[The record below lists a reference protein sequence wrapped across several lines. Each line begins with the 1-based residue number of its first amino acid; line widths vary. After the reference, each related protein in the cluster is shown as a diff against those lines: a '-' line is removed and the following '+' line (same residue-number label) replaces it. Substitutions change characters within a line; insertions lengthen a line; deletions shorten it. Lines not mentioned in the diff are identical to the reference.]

1 MSSDGYELPILP
13 LKDPRLVVFPGVP
26 CVIDVGRAFSINAVN
41 KVIADGSCIV
51 VAMQQDETVENPIA
65 KDFYN
70 VCTEAEIKTVL
81 PLDEEGIKKRVV
93 VIGVRRA
100 QLKTVGVKSNDGDNF
115 LFGKIEPH
123 EEAEVAVDEKI
134 QNEVAKV
141 YDIVD
146 KYLGY
151 VVLKNK
157 SLPTNSEEL
166 SLVVDNIA
174 GQLQIDAQTKINFL
188 REVDPIKRLRRLVKV
203 TIELGRQAKEEGVS
217 GGSAEFEEGEV
228 GRLRKLIKEAKM
240 PEEALKIAN
249 QELSRL
255 KAMPSNMSEY
265 TVTLTYIENLAT
277 LPWQNATVD
286 RLDIE
291 EAEQS
296 LNADHYGL
304 EKVKKRILEHLAV
317 RKLAPKQK
325 GAILCFNGPPG
336 VGKTSL
342 GESIAKAMGKKFVRM
357 SLGGIHDEAEIRG
370 HRRTYVG
377 AMMGKIMQKI
387 KKVGVNN
394 PVFMLDELDKLC
406 KDFRGDPAS
415 ALLEVLD
422 PEQNHAFED
431 NYLNVPFDLSNV
443 FFIGTTNEKAPIPP
457 ALRDRMEILD
467 LPGYSPHDKMKI
479 AQSHLI
485 PKQKIKCGLEKYDI
499 ALSANA
505 ITRIVEEYTS
515 EAGVRSLEREI
526 GTVFRRLAVR
536 VAANKEPPSIVR
548 TDALPNLLG
557 PPKSFAEKAVE
568 HPEIG
573 LSAGLAW
580 TQHGGCLLFV
590 EGSLYPGKGE
600 VKLTGNLGKVLQE
613 SASAAHTWIKA
624 NVAKLGIDPEQLS
637 KYDVHIHIP
646 SGAVPKDGPSAG
658 VALASCMVSLFTN
671 KPVRNDVAMTGEI
684 TLRGRVLP
692 IGGFVEKALAAHRAG
707 MKEVLLPEKNKHDI
721 EELPSDVRQEITV
734 TTISNLFE
742 ALEKLIVDVPTD
754 DTPNPIDPERKDT
767 MINMGT

>member
-1 MSSDGYELPILP
+1 M
-13 LKDPRLVVFPGVP
+13 
-26 CVIDVGRAFSINAVN
+26 FSINAVN
-41 KVIADGSCIV
+41 KAMAEKTNIV
-51 VAMQQDETVENPIA
+51 VAMQQDETVDNPVA
-65 KDFYN
+65 KDFYAI
-70 VCTEAEIKTVL
+70 CTEAEIKTVL
-81 PLDEEGIKKRVV
+81 PLDDEGIKKRVV
-93 VIGVRRA
+93 VIGIRRA
-100 QLKTVGVKSNDGDNF
+100 QLKTIGLCDEDDKYLHGTIV
-115 LFGKIEPH
+115 PQ
-123 EEAEVAVDEKI
+123 AEVEATLNDKV
-134 QNEVAKV
+134 QSEVAKI

-157 SLPTNSEEL
+157 SLPTDSIEL
-166 SLVVDNIA
+166 SLILDTIA
-174 GQLQIDAQTKINFL
+174 GQLQIDAKSKLSFL
-188 REVDPIKRLRRLVKV
+188 REPDPIKRLKRLSKLVV
-203 TIELGRQAKEEGVS
+203 DLGRRAKEEGTA
-217 GGSAEFEEGEV
+217 SAAGDMEEGEV
-228 GRLRKLIKEAKM
+228 GRIRNLIKESQM
-240 PEEALKIAN
+240 PEDVLKIAN
-249 QELSRL
+249 QELNRL
-255 KAMPSNMSEY
+255 KSMPSNMSEY
-265 TVTLTYIENLAT
+265 TVTLNYLDALAT
-277 LPWQNATVD
+277 LPWQKATTD
-286 RLDIE
+286 LLDIE
-291 EAEQS
+291 AAGKS
-296 LNADHYGL
+296 LNEDHYGL
-304 EKVKKRILEHLAV
+304 TKVKERILEFLAV
-317 RKLAPKQK
+317 RKLAPKQE

-342 GESIAKAMGKKFVRM
+342 GESIAKSMGRKFLRM

-387 KKVGVNN
+387 KKIGVNN

-422 PEQNHAFED
+422 PEHNHVFED

-467 LPGYSPHDKMKI
+467 LPGYSPHDKVNI
-479 AQSHLI
+479 AQDHLV
-485 PKQKIKCGLEKYDI
+485 PKQQRKCGLEEYDI
-499 ALSANA
+499 SVSDNA
-505 ITRIVEEYTS
+505 VNRIVEEYTS
-515 EAGVRSLEREI
+515 EAGVRNLEREI
-526 GTVFRRLAVR
+526 GTVFRKVAVK
-536 VAANKEPPSIVR
+536 VASGKEPPSIIKV
-548 TDALPNLLG
+548 DALPRLLG

-568 HPEIG
+568 KPEVG

-600 VKLTGNLGKVLQE
+600 IKLTGNLGKVIQE
-613 SASAAHTWIKA
+613 SASAAHTWIKSNA
-624 NVAKLGIDPEQLS
+624 EQLGIDMDLIV
-637 KYDVHIHIP
+637 KNDIHIHMP

-658 VALASCMVSLFTN
+658 IALASCMVSLFVN
-671 KPVRNDVAMTGEI
+671 KGIRNDVAMTGEI

-707 MKEVLLPEKNKHDI
+707 MKEVLLPERNKHDI
-721 EELPSDVRQEITV
+721 DELPQDIKNEIKVTTV
-734 TTISNLFE
+734 TNLFE

-754 DTPNPIDPERKDT
+754 DTPSSIDPEREGT

>member
-1 MSSDGYELPILP
+1 MSNNGHELPILP

-26 CVIDVGRAFSINAVN
+26 CVIDVGRTFSINAVN
-41 KVIADGSCIV
+41 KVISEKSHIIV
-51 VAMQQDETVENPIA
+51 AIQMDETIEAPVA

-93 VIGVRRA
+93 VVGIKRA
-100 QLKTVGVKSNDGDNF
+100 QLKTVGIKGNGEDNY
-115 LFGKIEPH
+115 LYGTIAPYTEEQADVSDKIRED
-123 EEAEVAVDEKI
+123 VRRI
-134 QNEVAKV
+134 
-141 YDIVD
+141 YDIID
-146 KYLGY
+146 RYLGY

-157 SLPTNSEEL
+157 SLPTNSAEL
-166 SLVVDNIA
+166 SLIIDTIA
-174 GQLQIDAQTKINFL
+174 GQLQIDATTKVDFL
-188 REVDPIKRLRRLVKV
+188 REINPIKRLRGLSKIIV
-203 TIELGRQAKEEGVS
+203 ELGRKAKEEGVS
-217 GGSAEFEEGEV
+217 HDNIEEGEF
-228 GRLRKLIKEAKM
+228 GRLKKLIDESEM
-240 PEEALKIAN
+240 PDDILKVAN
-249 QELSRL
+249 QELNKL
-255 KAMPSNMSEY
+255 KSMPSNMSEY
-265 TVTLTYIENLAT
+265 TVTFNYIENLAT
-277 LPWQNATVD
+277 LPWQKSTTD
-286 RLDIE
+286 CLDMSKAE
-291 EAEQS
+291 ES
-296 LNADHYGL
+296 LNEDHYGL
-304 EKVKKRILEHLAV
+304 DKIKKRILEYLAV
-317 RKLAPKQK
+317 RKLAPKK
-325 GAILCFNGPPG
+325 RGAILCFNGPPG

-342 GESIAKAMGKKFVRM
+342 GESIAKAMGRKFTRM

-387 KKVGVNN
+387 KKADVNN

-467 LPGYSPHDKMKI
+467 LPGYSPHDKVKI
-479 AQSHLI
+479 AKNHLI
-485 PKQKIKCGLEKYDI
+485 PKQKELCGLKEYETI
-499 ALSANA
+499 LSNNA
-505 ITRIVEEYTS
+505 INRIVEEYTS
-515 EAGVRSLEREI
+515 EAGVRNLEREI

-536 VAANKEPPSIVR
+536 VAADKKPPVLVK
-548 TDALPNLLG
+548 TDALPKLLG

-568 HPEIG
+568 RPEIG

-580 TQHGGCLLFV
+580 TQHGGCILFV

-600 VKLTGNLGKVLQE
+600 IHLTGNLGKVLQE
-613 SASAAHTWIKA
+613 SATTAYIWIKSNA
-624 NVAKLGIDPEQLS
+624 EKLGIEYEQLN
-637 KYDVHIHIP
+637 KNDVHIHIP

-658 VALASCMVSLFTN
+658 IALASCMVSLFTN
-671 KPVRNDVAMTGEI
+671 KPIRNDVAMTGEV

-707 MKEVLLPEKNKHDI
+707 MKEILLPEKNKHDI
-721 EELPSDVRQEITV
+721 DELPSDVRQEINV

-742 ALEKLIVDVPTD
+742 ALEKLIVDVPID
-754 DTPNPIDPERKDT
+754 DTPNPIDPEREDI